1 VDTIGIWIAAILT
14 IAIYSFLFKENKMF
28 TFAEHL
34 FLGLA
39 VGHAAVLGYQNVI
52 NSAVNPLVQ
61 KGQMMWLVPLLGGA
75 LLFTRLF
82 PPYAWLSRIPL
93 GFMMGVA
100 AGLSLKRAIDS
111 EFWAQAAATVNLGL
125 TSLDNVIYLV
135 TVVAVLVYFFF
146 GVSEKSPGGAAVMSV
161 GKLGQYLMMIAFG
174 ASLGSTIMAR
184 LSLVIGRLQF
194 LFGTWIPIL
203 PK

>member
-1 VDTIGIWIAAILT
+1 LT
-14 IAIYSFLFKENKMF
+14 IAIYSFLFKENRLF

-52 NSAVNPLVQ
+52 NSAINPLVQ
-61 KGQMMWLVPLLGGA
+61 KGQIIWLLPLLGG
-75 LLFTRLF
+75 LLLLTRLF
-82 PPYAWLSRIPL
+82 PSYAWLSRIPL

-111 EFWAQAAATVNLGL
+111 EFWAQATATTTLGL
-125 TSLDNVIYLV
+125 TSLDNIIYVV
-135 TVVAVLVYFFF
+135 TVLAVLVYFFF
-146 GVSEKSPGGAAVMSV
+146 GVSEKSPGGAAVLSA

-203 PK
+203 K

>member
-1 VDTIGIWIAAILT
+1 MNSIGVWIGAFLT
-14 IAIYSFLFKENKMF
+14 IAVYSFLFKENKLF

-39 VGHAAVLGYQNVI
+39 VGHAAVLGWQNVI
-52 NSAVNPLVQ
+52 NSAINPLVQ
-61 KGQMMWLVPLLGGA
+61 KGQLIWLLPLLGGA
-75 LLFTRLF
+75 LLLTRVF
-82 PPYAWLSRIPL
+82 PSWSWLSRAPL

-111 EFWAQAAATVNLGL
+111 EFWAQAAATTSLGL
-125 TSLDNVIYLV
+125 TSFDNIFYVV

-146 GVSEKSPGGAAVMSV
+146 GVSEKSAFGGVVAKIGV
-161 GKLGQYLMMIAFG
+161 LGQYLMMIAFG

-184 LSLVIGRLQF
+184 LSLVIDRLQY

-203 PK
+203 K

>member
-1 VDTIGIWIAAILT
+1 MNTLGVWIAAILT
-14 IAIYSFLFKENKMF
+14 IAIYSFLFKENKLF

-39 VGHAAVLGYQNVI
+39 VGHAAVLGYQNVM

-61 KGQMMWLVPLLGGA
+61 KGQIIWLLPLLGGA
-75 LLFTRLF
+75 LLLTRVF
-82 PPYAWLSRIPL
+82 PSYAWLSRIPL

-111 EFWAQAAATVNLGL
+111 EFWAQAAATTSLGL
-125 TSLDNVIYLV
+125 TSFDNVIYV
-135 TVVAVLVYFFF
+135 ITVLAVLAYFFF
-146 GVSEKSPGGAAVMSV
+146 GVSEKSPGGAVVMNI

-203 PK
+203 K

>member
-1 VDTIGIWIAAILT
+1 MNIGVWIAAILT
-14 IAIYSFLFKENKMF
+14 IAIYSFLFKENPLF

-39 VGHAAVLGYQNVI
+39 TGHAMVLGYRNVLEG
-52 NSAVNPLVQ
+52 AWNPLVQ
-61 KGQMMWLVPLLGGA
+61 KGQWLWIFPLVGGA
-75 LLFTRLF
+75 MLLMRLI
-82 PPYAWLSRIPL
+82 PSVQWVSRIPL

-111 EFWAQAAATVNLGL
+111 EFWRQVTATMDYSL
-125 TSLDNVIYLV
+125 TNPDNIIYVVIV
-135 TVVAVLVYFFF
+135 ISVLAYFFF
-146 GVSEKSPGGAAVMSV
+146 GVPEKSKVGSVVMKFAV
-161 GKLGQYLMMIAFG
+161 LGQYAMMIAFG

-194 LFGTWIPIL
+194 LFGTWLPIL
-203 PK
+203 K